1 MDLVVLLGSS
11 GPVVPPTV
19 KGKGRAM
26 GGNTKLAL
34 WRMSGTKVWSV
45 DIDGSVRGLAWT
57 HDGEMA
63 SERSIGTYGVLT
75 GRTVLDYLGRQGR
88 ADFQANASA
97 SFGS

>member
-1 MDLVVLLGSS
+1 MNELYGPSSSAFTPLATLHLPRPHVLHPQACNPTMDLVILLGSS

-57 HDGEMA
+57 HDGE
-63 SERSIGTYGVLT
+63 
-75 GRTVLDYLGRQGR
+75 
-88 ADFQANASA
+88 
-97 SFGS
+97 